1 MVEDMYIPNVVQ
13 KLKGISSRMVMNEFE
28 ETLKKEIV
36 RWSLMESFIFCSDCI
51 RKYKR
56 TN

>member
-13 KLKGISSRMVMNEFE
+13 KLKGISSRMLMNEFE

-51 RKYKR
+51 GKYKR